1 MIREISR
8 GVYYGSSVNPA
19 YLCILRENPRRSIFN
34 RVFRLARIAD
44 ESRDTQR
51 EREASCI
58 VRLKVISCLSFN
70 FDFRLGKFSGTNVNE
85 KLKRNVD
92 SRISRILLSIVF
104 ILRCVKMDKI
114 IGTKVKKKE
123 EEDVRTFKISQNQI

>member
-1 MIREISR
+1 MNREI
-8 GVYYGSSVNPA
+8 YT
-19 YLCILRENPRRSIFN
+19 E
-34 RVFRLARIAD
+34 
-44 ESRDTQR
+44 R

-123 EEDVRTFKISQNQI
+123 EENVRTFKISQNQI